1 MHVGRAMQ
9 EQLPRADA
17 PTSSLPTHKLNS
29 YIASCLTPC
38 SFLSLRLFYSL
49 KSPFQVESLPF
60 PCLFMPCLI
69 KTSQHCISIINA
81 TNEWVGKTISWLTLV
96 MVITTFIIVILR
108 YAFDLGWIALQE
120 SVSYM
125 HAIIFMLGA
134 AYTLKCDAH
143 VRVDILYQRYS
154 LKTQAWIDCIGT
166 LLLLLPV
173 TSFIIWS
180 SWEYIANSWN
190 IQESSRNSG
199 GLPGVY
205 LLKTS
210 ILLMAALLILQSV
223 SVFLQN
229 LLIIFGFTEEKS

>member
-1 MHVGRAMQ
+1 M
-9 EQLPRADA
+9 
-17 PTSSLPTHKLNS
+17 SLL
-29 YIASCLTPC
+29 ILT
-38 SFLSLRLFYSL
+38 
-49 KSPFQVESLPF
+49 V
-60 PCLFMPCLI
+60 
-69 KTSQHCISIINA
+69 QHCINIIN
-81 TNEWVGKTISWLTLV
+81 TVNEWVGKTISWLTLL

-108 YAFDLGWIALQE
+108 YVFDLGWIALQE

-134 AYTLKCDAH
+134 AYTLKHNGH

-154 LKTQAWIDCIGT
+154 ARTQAWIDCIGT
-166 LLLLLPV
+166 LLLLMPV
-173 TSFIIWS
+173 TGFIIWS
-180 SWEYIANSWN
+180 SWEYVADSWS

-210 ILLMAALLILQSV
+210 ILVMAGLLLLQSI

-229 LLIIFGFTEEKS
+229 LLTALSLTKESV